1 MVTESLTDEKI
12 LIEDDIR
19 WNLLQRKTA
28 ELRAQQA
35 FSLFRQHSIE
45 PILIKGFA
53 AAQFYP
59 ESILRHSIDM
69 DLAVSDRDFEA
80 ATVIS
85 NSAEANGLAIDLH
98 RELRHLDTAR
108 WDDLFENSR
117 LLRLDNGSIRVLRPE
132 DHLRVLC
139 VHWLT
144 DGGTNKDR
152 LWDIYYLIKNC
163 PADFDWKR
171 FLNTVDNKRRRW
183 LTCTVG
189 LASRYLD
196 LDLTGTPVS
205 DAADKLPQWLIF
217 AVEREWASTT
227 RLLPLHVCLNDPRLL
242 IRQILKRLRPN
253 PIWATVEMEGSFD
266 AKTRIFYQVGSIFKR
281 LMPSYRRIAATVAA
295 SRFT

>member
-1 MVTESLTDEKI
+1 MVAEILQDEKI
-12 LIEDDIR
+12 SITDAVR
-19 WNLLQRKTA
+19 WNLLQRKTS

-35 FSLFRQHSIE
+35 FSLFRASSIE
-45 PILIKGFA
+45 PILIKGLA
-53 AAQFYP
+53 ADRFYP
-59 ESILRHSIDM
+59 EAKLRNSVDM
-69 DLAVSDRDFEA
+69 DLAVSADDFEA
-80 ATVIS
+80 ATAVS
-85 NSAEANGLAIDLH
+85 RSAEANGLAIDLH
-98 RELRHLDTAR
+98 RELRHLDTVS
-108 WDDLFENSR
+108 WNDLFANSH
-117 LLRLDNGSIRVLRPE
+117 LLQLDGGSIRILRPE

-144 DGGTNKDR
+144 DGGTNKNR
-152 LWDIYYLIKNC
+152 LWDIYYVINNC
-163 PADFDWKR
+163 LADFDWNR
-171 FLNTVDNKRRRW
+171 FLNTVDNERRRW